1 MTRVKEAIEEIIE
14 ESYLM
19 GLSEQEICEDFR
31 RFIDTCYEVL
41 YKNLKNREALNGLA
55 ETLEREQTFVLM
67 ADYEEERRTQLGED
81 SSIKSLNEIFA
92 EKAARRKRQI
102 LRTIAQYDPQLVRLI
117 DAHRFQGESKEPVRP
132 HLRRAAWRARWRPDW
147 DRLRAWLLKVGYCA
161 IIGLIILL
169 LYLGFVASS

>member
-1 MTRVKEAIEEIIE
+1 MSRVKEAIEEIIE

-41 YKNLKNREALNGLA
+41 YQNLKNREALNGLA

-67 ADYEEERRTQLGED
+67 ADYAEERRAQLGED
-81 SSIKSLNEIFA
+81 SPIKSLNEIFA

-117 DAHRFQGESKEPVRP
+117 DAHRFQGEVKELARP
-132 HLRRAAWRARWRPDW
+132 RLRRAAWRARWRPDW
-147 DRLRAWLLKVGYCA
+147 ERLRLHLLKAGYCA
-161 IIGLIILL
+161 AIGLIILL
-169 LYLGFVASS
+169 LYLGFVARS

>member
-1 MTRVKEAIEEIIE
+1 MSRVKEAIEEIIE

-31 RFIDTCYEVL
+31 RFIDTCYDVL
-41 YKNLKNREALNGLA
+41 YRNLKNREALNGLA

-67 ADYEEERRTQLGED
+67 ADYAEERRSQLGED
-81 SSIKSLNEIFA
+81 SPIKSLNEIFA

-117 DAHRFQGESKEPVRP
+117 DAHRFQGEVKEVARP
-132 HLRRAAWRARWRPDW
+132 RLRRAAWRARWRPDW
-147 DRLRAWLLKVGYCA
+147 ERVRLLLLKVGYGATIA
-161 IIGLIILL
+161 IIILL
-169 LYLGFVASS
+169 LYLGFVARS

>member
-1 MTRVKEAIEEIIE
+1 MSRVKEAIEEIIE

-31 RFIDTCYEVL
+31 RFIDTCYDVL

-67 ADYEEERRTQLGED
+67 ADYAEERRSQLGED
-81 SSIKSLNEIFA
+81 SPIKSLDEIFA

-117 DAHRFQGESKEPVRP
+117 DAHRFQGEFKEPARP
-132 HLRRAAWRARWRPDW
+132 RRAAWRARWRPDW
-147 DRLRAWLLKVGYCA
+147 DRLRHQLLKVGYCA
-161 IIGLIILL
+161 TIGLIILL
-169 LYLGFVASS
+169 LYLGFVARS

>member
-19 GLSEQEICEDFR
+19 GLSEQEISEDFK

-67 ADYEEERRTQLGED
+67 ADYAEERRSQLGED
-81 SSIKSLNEIFA
+81 SPIKSLNEIFA

-102 LRTIAQYDPQLVRLI
+102 LKTIAQFDPQLVRLI
-117 DAHRFQGESKEPVRP
+117 DAHRFQGESKEPARP
-132 HLRRAAWRARWRPDW
+132 FLRRAAWRARWRPDW
-147 DRLRAWLLKVGYCA
+147 ERLRSYALKVGYFA
-161 IIGLIILL
+161 TIGLIILL
-169 LYLGFVASS
+169 LYLGFVARS

>member
-67 ADYEEERRTQLGED
+67 ADYAEERRSQLGED
-81 SSIKSLNEIFA
+81 SSIKSLDEIFA

-117 DAHRFQGESKEPVRP
+117 DAHRFQGEIKEPAHP
-132 HLRRAAWRARWRPDW
+132 RRTAWRARWRPDW
-147 DRLRAWLLKVGYCA
+147 DRVRLQLLKVGYCA
-161 IIGLIILL
+161 TIGLIVLL
-169 LYLGFVASS
+169 LYLGFVART

>member
-1 MTRVKEAIEEIIE
+1 MSVKVKEAIEEVIE

-41 YKNLKNREALNGLA
+41 YRNIKNREVLNGLA

-67 ADYEEERRTQLGED
+67 ADYAEERSAQLGAGED
-81 SSIKSLNEIFA
+81 SAIRSLSEIFA

-117 DAHRFQGESKEPVRP
+117 DAQRFQGEIKEPSRP
-132 HLRRAAWRARWRPDW
+132 RFRRTAWRPDW
-147 DRLRAWLLKVGYCA
+147 DRLRLRLLKVGYCA

-169 LYLGFVASS
+169 LYLGFVAKS

>member
-1 MTRVKEAIEEIIE
+1 MTKVKEAIEEIIE

-67 ADYEEERRTQLGED
+67 ADYAEERRSQLGED
-81 SSIKSLNEIFA
+81 SPIKSLDELFA

-117 DAHRFQGESKEPVRP
+117 DAHRFQGEIREPARP
-132 HLRRAAWRARWRPDW
+132 RRAAWSARWRPDW
-147 DRLRAWLLKVGYCA
+147 DRLRLWSLKLGYCA
-161 IIGLIILL
+161 TIGLIILL
-169 LYLGFVASS
+169 LYLGFVARS